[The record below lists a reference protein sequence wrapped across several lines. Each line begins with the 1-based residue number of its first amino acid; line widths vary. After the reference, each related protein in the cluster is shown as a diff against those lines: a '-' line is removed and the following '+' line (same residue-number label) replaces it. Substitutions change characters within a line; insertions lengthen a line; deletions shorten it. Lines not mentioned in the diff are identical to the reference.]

1 MKILCSICAR
11 AGSKGL
17 LKKNIKKFV
26 NKPLIFY
33 TINQA
38 KKTNIFD
45 KIVCSSDS
53 LKILQ
58 ISKKYGVDFTIKR
71 PRNLCQENVPKLYAI
86 KHLTKVTEKHFKT
99 KFDLIVDLDITAPL
113 RSQKDIINS
122 VNKIKNITNKPSNL
136 LTLTPSRRNPYYNMI
151 EIKNNCLV
159 NVKKNKKKVTSRQ
172 KSPKVFDINAGV
184 YVWNRLGLLKNKG
197 LINKNTRYYITPNDR
212 SLDID
217 SDLDFKIVQFLYK
230 NK

>member
-11 AGSKGL
+11 AGSKEL

-71 PRNLCQENVPKLYAI
+71 PRNLCQENVPN
-86 KHLTKVTEKHFKT
+86 F
-99 KFDLIVDLDITAPL
+99 
-113 RSQKDIINS
+113 
-122 VNKIKNITNKPSNL
+122 
-136 LTLTPSRRNPYYNMI
+136 TP
-151 EIKNNCLV
+151 
-159 NVKKNKKKVTSRQ
+159 
-172 KSPKVFDINAGV
+172 
-184 YVWNRLGLLKNKG
+184 
-197 LINKNTRYYITPNDR
+197 
-212 SLDID
+212 
-217 SDLDFKIVQFLYK
+217 
-230 NK
+230 

>member
-1 MKILCSICAR
+1 M
-11 AGSKGL
+11 
-17 LKKNIKKFV
+17 N
-26 NKPLIFY
+26 NPLIFY

-122 VNKIKNITNKPSNL
+122 VNKIKNITNKPTNL

-151 EIKNNCLV
+151 EIKN
-159 NVKKNKKKVTSRQ
+159 KSRPSCICSI
-172 KSPKVFDINAGV
+172 KPFWIV
-184 YVWNRLGLLKNKG
+184 Y
-197 LINKNTRYYITPNDR
+197 
-212 SLDID
+212 S
-217 SDLDFKIVQFLYK
+217 
-230 NK
+230 

>member
-58 ISKKYGVDFTIKR
+58 ISTTIHG
-71 PRNLCQENVPKLYAI
+71 I
-86 KHLTKVTEKHFKT
+86 LTISTVSGT
-99 KFDLIVDLDITAPL
+99 I
-113 RSQKDIINS
+113 
-122 VNKIKNITNKPSNL
+122 
-136 LTLTPSRRNPYYNMI
+136 
-151 EIKNNCLV
+151 
-159 NVKKNKKKVTSRQ
+159 
-172 KSPKVFDINAGV
+172 
-184 YVWNRLGLLKNKG
+184 
-197 LINKNTRYYITPNDR
+197 
-212 SLDID
+212 
-217 SDLDFKIVQFLYK
+217 
-230 NK
+230 